1 MSDCKLNNSIYIQAS
16 QSVISQS
23 QVSISTHNE
32 GTKLFQDKYQIE
44 NLSLQGMSSIL
55 LLTLVSLTSILCH
68 PQPPSYADHA
78 SHHPQ
83 PYKYQYGVKDDYTN
97 ANFAKTESQDAK
109 VSNQFKKSSLY
120 SC

>member
-1 MSDCKLNNSIYIQAS
+1 MKVQNYFSINVRLRNI
-16 QSVISQS
+16 
-23 QVSISTHNE
+23 
-32 GTKLFQDKYQIE
+32 
-44 NLSLQGMSSIL
+44 SLQGMSSSIL
-55 LLTLVSLTSILCH
+55 LSLVSLTSILCH

-109 VSNQFKKSSLY
+109 VSNQFKKSS
-120 SC
+120 